1 MREMS
6 MSTLGQFWQ
15 LPLHKPRALG
25 IVFVI
30 ALLAIFAPQVDPT
43 DWELNTQYLGDGL
56 SIYDN
61 PDYVYPPW
69 SLIFFIPYRLMTAVG
84 ARICAVLVI
93 AYLASRQQW
102 HLGRFFAIIAN
113 PLFVFTL
120 LFSNID
126 LVVITFAIVLW
137 EASQDWKFSWAWRG
151 LCLALLVIKPQATV
165 LFIPYLL
172 WTERHHLPNLAKT
185 IAVGGLFTLPISLI
199 GSPPLLLQWLSNIF
213 TPSTSNQDFWEANN
227 ISMTDQLGFPLSVLV
242 LLLTFVSLYLIMR
255 HFNKQWTS
263 NHMTASLLLSSMLL
277 SPYTSTQSVI
287 ASLAFVPSWIATVLH
302 YGLMFVS
309 NSLGLYLQWS
319 SLWMLTFGVLAL
331 WFMPTTDEREQRE
344 PA

>member
-1 MREMS
+1 
-6 MSTLGQFWQ
+6 MSTFRKLWQ
-15 LPLHKPRALG
+15 LPLHKPRALT
-25 IVFVI
+25 IVLLI
-30 ALLAIFAPQVDPT
+30 ALLAIFTPQVDPT
-43 DWELNTQYLGDGL
+43 DWELNTQYLSDGL
-56 SIYDN
+56 NIYDN
-61 PDYVYPPW
+61 SDYVYPPW
-69 SLIFFIPYRLMTAVG
+69 TLIFFMPYRLMTAIG

-102 HLGRFFAIIAN
+102 QLGRFFAIIAN
-113 PLFVFTL
+113 PLFIFTL

-185 IAVGGLFTLPISLI
+185 IAVGGILTLPISLL
-199 GSPPLLLQWLSNIF
+199 GSPPLLLQWVNNIL
-213 TPSTSNQDFWEANN
+213 TPSTLNQDFWDANN
-227 ISMTDQLGFPLSVLV
+227 ISMTEQLGIPLSIVILLV
-242 LLLTFVSLYLIMR
+242 TFVILYLIMR
-255 HFNKQWTS
+255 YFNKQWTS
-263 NHMTASLLLSSMLL
+263 NHMTATLLLSSMLL
-277 SPYTSTQSVI
+277 SPYTSTQSII
-287 ASLAFVPSWIATVLH
+287 ASLAFVPSWIATFLH
-302 YGLMFVS
+302 YGLMFIS
-309 NSLGLYLQWS
+309 NSLGLYMQWS

-331 WFMPTTDEREQRE
+331 WFMPITNERE